1 MKKIFRPAEKEEA
14 VYFSDFSGKS
24 FGEFDPPVELK
35 ISFNYG
41 SKYDGTE
48 VTVDLDDEEIKPIL
62 DILKQS
68 ISEDFKKSIKN
79 RLDKL
84 ENDFEISVQMRDWD
98 SCDRMSDTLL
108 FWREFLGISGKF
120 SWFI

>member
-68 ISEDFKKSIKN
+68 ISEDFKKTIKN

-120 SWFI
+120 S